1 MQNCA
6 KSWGVLLARSVNP
19 SAPCRH
25 LSDKSRVVWKLQ
37 CRIRHGSAS
46 LTTRTLRTSAAA
58 ASRQI
63 ERILP
68 RHDDF
73 AERHIG
79 PGEREKREMLD
90 VLGLEVRSASQTP
103 KIDPRPSDLHLFI
116 RLFIHFYSQLT
127 S

>member
-1 MQNCA
+1 MA
-6 KSWGVLLARSVNP
+6 KSVNP

-37 CRIRHGSAS
+37 CRIRNSGAS
-46 LTTRTLRTSAAA
+46 LTAAARGLRTSAAA
-58 ASRQI
+58 SSRQI

-90 VLGLEVRSASQTP
+90 ALGLEVRFTTHPHPSSKRKCHKNTLFFLLSQHSA
-103 KIDPRPSDLHLFI
+103 
-116 RLFIHFYSQLT
+116 
-127 S
+127 

>member
-1 MQNCA
+1 MA
-6 KSWGVLLARSVNP
+6 KSVNP

-37 CRIRHGSAS
+37 CRIRNSGAS
-46 LTTRTLRTSAAA
+46 LTTAAVRGVRTSAAA
-58 ASRQI
+58 SSRQI

-90 VLGLEVRSASQTP
+90 ALGLEVRKKKKEKKKETVWAQKYAS
-103 KIDPRPSDLHLFI
+103 F
-116 RLFIHFYSQLT
+116 
-127 S
+127 